1 MRENIISVQ
10 DLSFKYPGAKEYV
23 LNNVS
28 LDINKG
34 DFIGLIGSN
43 GSGKTT
49 LCKSLN
55 GLIPHYYVGDYE
67 GQVIV
72 KEQEVFNAS
81 VASLAQVVGYVYQ
94 DFENQL
100 VRPTVYDE
108 VTFSPLNFG
117 YEDYKERGQKALEIL
132 GLESIAEKF
141 IWELSGGQ
149 KHLVALAGVLALDP
163 EVIVIDEPVAQLD
176 PVNAKKIYDK
186 LEMLN
191 QQEGKTII
199 SIEHHTKFIANYC
212 NRVVM
217 MDQGEVAWQKKVK
230 PALSQVEDL
239 KEKKIFPPQVT
250 QLIYNLASNQQL
262 YPITIEEASV
272 YFNKHY
278 NFDYLE
284 SFTQVK
290 KTTKNNNQTV
300 VEFNDVTHS
309 YQTLSNQ
316 SQTALNNVNLSF
328 YSGDRVALVGSNG
341 AGKSTLLK
349 MITGISKPKQGEV
362 IVENQNTHCISSE
375 ELAEEVTYIYQD
387 PEEMFINDNIRQDI
401 EYYLKARNV
410 PDYQN
415 FIEKIISTFEL
426 QDLQNRDG
434 RLLSGGQQRRASLAI
449 GMAMRPSVILLDE
462 PTSSLDIAS
471 RKEMFTMI
479 EKLEKW
485 VKTVIVATHDMQL
498 VSSWADRIIV
508 LNEGQVI
515 KDTDQEGL
523 FNDKELLNKANLQP
537 PQIVELSRRLNMSPI
552 TLNVEEFARRLRGKQ
567 DEAI

>member
-1 MRENIISVQ
+1 MREKIISVQ
-10 DLSFKYPGAKEYV
+10 DLSFKYPGGQEYV
-23 LNNVS
+23 LNNVN
-28 LDINKG
+28 LEIKKG
-34 DFIGLIGSN
+34 DFIGLLGSN

-49 LCKSLN
+49 LCKSFN

-67 GQVIV
+67 GRVLV
-72 KEQEVFNAS
+72 KDHEVFNSS
-81 VASLAQVVGYVYQ
+81 VTSLAQTVGYVYQ

-117 YEDYKERGQKALEIL
+117 YEDYKERGEKALEIL
-132 GLESIAEKF
+132 GLKEIADKF

-191 QQEGKTII
+191 QQENKTII
-199 SIEHHTKFIANYC
+199 SIEHHSKFIANYC

-217 MDQGEVAWQKKVK
+217 MDQGQVAWQKEVK
-230 PALSQVEDL
+230 AALSQVEEL
-239 KEKKIFPPQVT
+239 KRKKIFPPQVT
-250 QLIYNLASNQQL
+250 QAVYNLESGQQR
-262 YPITIEEASV
+262 YPVTLSEAEA
-272 YFNKHY
+272 YFKQKY
-278 NFDYLE
+278 NFGYSE
-284 SFTQVK
+284 SFTPVK
-290 KTTKNNNQTV
+290 EDNQNNQESV
-300 VEFNDVTHS
+300 IEFKNVTHS
-309 YQTLSNQ
+309 YQTLSKE
-316 SQTALNNVNLSF
+316 SQTALDNVNLSF
-328 YSGDRVALVGSNG
+328 ESGDHVALVGSNG

-349 MITGISKPKQGEV
+349 MITGISKPKQGAV
-362 IVENQNTHCISSE
+362 IVEGENTQHTSSE
-375 ELAEEVTYIYQD
+375 ELAEEVTYIYQN
-387 PEEMFINDNIRQDI
+387 PEEMFINDNIRADI
-401 EYYLKARNV
+401 EYYLKARNA
-410 PDYQN
+410 PDYQE
-415 FIEKIISTFEL
+415 FIAEIISTFEL
-426 QDLQNRDG
+426 EELQDRDG

-498 VSSWADRIIV
+498 VSSWADRVVV
-508 LNEGQVI
+508 LNQGQVI
-515 KDTDQEGL
+515 QDTDRKGL
-523 FNDKELLNKANLQP
+523 FNNKQLLDRANLQP
-537 PQIVELSRRLNMSPI
+537 PQIVELSRRLNMNPI
-552 TLNVEEFARRLRGKQ
+552 TLSVEEFGQRLRGEQ